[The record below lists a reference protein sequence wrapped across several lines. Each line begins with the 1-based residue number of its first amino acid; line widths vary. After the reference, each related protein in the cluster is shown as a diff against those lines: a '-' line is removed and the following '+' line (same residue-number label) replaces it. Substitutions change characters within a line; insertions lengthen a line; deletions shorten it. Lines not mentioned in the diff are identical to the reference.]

1 MEIFFQIIG
10 WVGTAF
16 VLSAY
21 FLLVSSNKITEDS
34 RIYQILNLL
43 GAIGVGF
50 NVFHQQAWP
59 AFGLQVVWGI
69 ISIVAITK
77 MIIKRRK

>member
-10 WVGTAF
+10 WVGMAL
-16 VLSAY
+16 VILAY
-21 FLLVSSNKITEDS
+21 FLLVSSEKITENS

-59 AFGLQVVWGI
+59 AFALQVTWGI
-69 ISIVAITK
+69 IAVLSLI
-77 MIIKRRK
+77 RRKK